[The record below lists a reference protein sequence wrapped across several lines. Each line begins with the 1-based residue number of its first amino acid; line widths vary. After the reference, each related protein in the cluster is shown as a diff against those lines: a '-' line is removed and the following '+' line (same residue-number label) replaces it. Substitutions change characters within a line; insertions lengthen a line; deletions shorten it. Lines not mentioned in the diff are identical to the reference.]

1 MDIQLVYIQPPILIH
16 FVTWGKWLN
25 CYTSFLN
32 CKMGM
37 LLIAFSPHAFFQE
50 LNETSIW
57 STSFW
62 QTLTQSL
69 LQWRRDILHMH
80 LTETPNY
87 LNMYPKH
94 KTLPL
99 KIRLLR
105 ANFVKLYFGISSCSY
120 IQDIRKKI
128 SSFKVMIDLS
138 SVLKSFIFGTSS
150 DL

>member
-1 MDIQLVYIQPPILIH
+1 
-16 FVTWGKWLN
+16 
-25 CYTSFLN
+25 
-32 CKMGM
+32 
-37 LLIAFSPHAFFQE
+37 
-50 LNETSIW
+50 
-57 STSFW
+57 
-62 QTLTQSL
+62 
-69 LQWRRDILHMH
+69 MH

-105 ANFVKLYFGISSCSY
+105 ANFVKLYFGISSCLY

-150 DL
+150 NL